1 MVQNLQL
8 KGDLTSDA
16 LSKMK
21 ISGITAPPEAEDT
34 QLMVQRLEGMLYEF
48 QVRGILLDY
57 NFTDDPDPA
66 DFHGMKFYAF
76 QPISSILA
84 FRSVQDWGKD
94 PPASLQLQARAGNSV
109 ISGKSARD
117 KLEDVEFS
125 SRHPRGSG
133 NTQRYIRWRTF
144 YPEVFLIPQ
153 DQSLLTLK
161 VGEIQDFSIDFSA
174 ELDAGETIMFIG
186 VEVSTG
192 IAYTELSRTP
202 MRLNFR
208 LTSQASSQSPCET
221 LRLTLTTSSGRV
233 IIESRVIEVEPSEL
247 RACGLNFP

>member
-8 KGDLTSDA
+8 KGDLTTDA

-48 QVRGILLDY
+48 QERGICLDY

-66 DFHGMKFYAF
+66 DFHGMNFYAF

-94 PPASLQLQARAGNSV
+94 PPPSLQVQARAGNSL
-109 ISGKSARD
+109 ISGRSAQN
-117 KLEDVEFS
+117 KLRNVEFS

-133 NTQRYIRWRTF
+133 NTQRYIRWRTY

-153 DQSLLTLK
+153 DCRTITMKL
-161 VGEIQDFSIDFSA
+161 GEIMDFTRDFSS
-174 ELDAGETIMFIG
+174 ELRAGETVMFLG
-186 VEVSTG
+186 VEVSDG
-192 IAYTELSRTP
+192 ITYFEQSRTDT
-202 MRLNFR
+202 RVNFR
-208 LTSQASSQSPCET
+208 ITSLASSESDCET
-221 LRLTLTTSSGRV
+221 LRFTVTTSSGRV
-233 IIESRVIEVEPSEL
+233 FFLNIVIDIEPSEL
-247 RACGLNFP
+247 RVCGLNFP